1 MGNTKISKIRYAIMH
16 NPTLIP
22 VLVRDTSINKGMIYR
37 ELNKVLPCRVGIEF
51 EMGANF
57 LVGFR
62 EKYDM
67 PNAQDDDITK
77 FYKVLEIKT
86 DPYSISQSEA
96 LSSNENSEHTNPL
109 TNERI
114 IGKTLIETRVSIID
128 FHQLA
133 GLYKFMQDLPE
144 FCTLHEGGGIHV
156 HIDMS
161 KYKYRLDDDIVAN
174 YITNR
179 LDQIGEMFP
188 TYTGTYNRKRVGHC
202 AKQSWVNISRLNTLE
217 FRILPLTFDYEL
229 LISWIFSI
237 VKFRRELIHKC
248 KLEYPPKTLVPEETT
263 RLSWTETLYSYPE
276 ENTVWYTREGRLYGI
291 ITTDGTTSGS
301 AYI

>member
-1 MGNTKISKIRYAIMH
+1 MGNTKISKVRYAAMH

-22 VLVRDTSINKGMIYR
+22 VLIRDTSINKGMIYR

-62 EKYDM
+62 NKYKMLDA
-67 PNAQDDDITK
+67 NDSDVAK
-77 FYKVLEIKT
+77 FYKVLDIRT
-86 DPYSISQSEA
+86 DNLEVSRSEA
-96 LSSNENSEHTNPL
+96 LHSMECPDYVNPI
-109 TNERI
+109 TDESIVN
-114 IGKTLIETRVSIID
+114 KTLIETRISIID

-133 GLYKFMQDLPE
+133 GLYRFMQDLPE
-144 FCTLHEGGGIHV
+144 FCTLHEGGGIHI

-161 KYKYRLDDDIVAN
+161 KYTDRLNEIKSYIEDRLDK
-174 YITNR
+174 
-179 LDQIGEMFP
+179 IGEMFP
-188 TYTGTYNRKRVGHC
+188 TYTGNYNKKKVGIC
-202 AKQSWVNISRLNTLE
+202 SKQSWVNISRLNTLE

-248 KLEYPPKTLVPEETT
+248 KLEYPPKTLIPEKTT

-276 ENTVWYTREGRLYGI
+276 ENTVWYTNEGRMYGI
-291 ITTDGTTSGS
+291 ITPNGTISGS